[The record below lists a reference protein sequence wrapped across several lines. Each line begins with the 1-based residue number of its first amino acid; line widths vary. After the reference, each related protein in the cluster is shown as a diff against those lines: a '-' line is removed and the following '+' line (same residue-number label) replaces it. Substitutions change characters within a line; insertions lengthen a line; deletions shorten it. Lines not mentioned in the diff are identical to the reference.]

1 MVVDAH
7 ERQQREHQRSAEGE
21 SPSFECEYEFDVA
34 GDDDPPAATIPS
46 AGTQH
51 AVDASFGPAA
61 KRIELPQDEVLP
73 P

>member
-1 MVVDAH
+1 MVVDAG
-7 ERQQREHQRSAEGE
+7 ERQRREWSAEGE

-34 GDDDPPAATIPS
+34 GDDDPPAATISS
-46 AGTQH
+46 AGTQY
-51 AVDASFGPAA
+51 VIDASFGPAA